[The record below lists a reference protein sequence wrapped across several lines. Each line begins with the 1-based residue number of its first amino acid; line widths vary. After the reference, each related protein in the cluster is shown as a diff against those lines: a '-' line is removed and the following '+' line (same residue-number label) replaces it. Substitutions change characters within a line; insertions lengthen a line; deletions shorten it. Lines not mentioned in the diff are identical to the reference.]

1 MYLENYIVKG
11 GENRSLLADRWEN
24 NSSVSSCGLQINNN
38 WAGADYRS
46 HISGGLQQL

>member
-38 WAGADYRS
+38 WAGRKKE
-46 HISGGLQQL
+46 GGEGNAA